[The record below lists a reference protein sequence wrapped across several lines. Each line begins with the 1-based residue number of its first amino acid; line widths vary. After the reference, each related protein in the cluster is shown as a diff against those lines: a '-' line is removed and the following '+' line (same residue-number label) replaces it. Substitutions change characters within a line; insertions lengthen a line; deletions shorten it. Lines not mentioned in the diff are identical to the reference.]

1 MVEVDHG
8 PYFTVYLSPMAKG
21 KKSTKSGLKPRKA
34 TVERNTKETKISL
47 SLNIDGSGNAKIKTG
62 LPFLD
67 HMLTLVAG
75 HGLFDLE
82 VRAKGDLDVDYHHT
96 VEDIGICLGKAFREA
111 LGGKEKIERYAYLK
125 LPMDEARAAIAL
137 DISGRAH
144 LDYKVKVPTGA
155 AGGIPEEIFHEFFDG
170 FVKNALVTLHIEL
183 EKAHNSHH
191 AVEAVFKAFGV
202 ALRRGATINPRKV
215 GVPSTKGT
223 L

>member
-1 MVEVDHG
+1 
-8 PYFTVYLSPMAKG
+8 MARIKG
-21 KKSTKSGLKPRKA
+21 GKSKPRKA
-34 TVERNTKETKISL
+34 SVIRNTKETQIAL
-47 SLNIDGSGNAKIKTG
+47 SLNIDGTGKAKIKTG
-62 LPFLD
+62 LAFLD

-82 VRAKGDLDVDYHHT
+82 VKAKGDLDVDYHHT
-96 VEDIGICLGKAFREA
+96 VEDIGICLGKAFKEA
-111 LGGKEKIERYAYLK
+111 LGGKEKIERYAFLK
-125 LPMDEARAAIAL
+125 VPMDEARAAVTL

-144 LDYKVKVPTGA
+144 LDYKVKIPTGQ

-183 EKAHNSHH
+183 EKGRNSHH
-191 AVEAVFKAFGV
+191 SVEAMFKAFGV
-202 ALRRGATINPRKV
+202 ALSRASTLNPRKV